1 MADIRPFATIEQ
13 AVAALQALPLAG
25 ARATGAWTLPQ
36 VLVHLAQ
43 SVEFSMAGFPEMK
56 PAIFRATLGRA
67 AFAVFDARGAMSHP
81 LDQPIPGAPALAAER
96 DLAAARARLI
106 ASLQAF
112 QSHAGPL
119 QPHFA
124 YGDLDHAAY
133 ARAHL
138 MHLGQH
144 WSEIQLATVD

>member
-1 MADIRPFATIEQ
+1 MADIHPFSTIDQ
-13 AVAALQALPLAG
+13 AVGALQALPLAS

-43 SVEFSMAGFPEMK
+43 SVEFSMVGFPEMK

-81 LDQPIPGAPALAAER
+81 LDQPIPGAAALAEER
-96 DLAAARARLI
+96 DLPAARARLV
-106 ASLQAF
+106 AALQAF
-112 QSHAGPL
+112 QSHTGPL

-124 YGDLDHAAY
+124 YGELDPAAY

-144 WSEIQLATVD
+144 WSEIQLAAVA